1 MGSRF
6 QPSRSDPGALR
17 RLLLSTAFVAGA
29 VAAVVNTLWMLY
41 EQDGGRLRSVG
52 MVRVLRTA
60 GNLLGVDP
68 ARWMPDF
75 FVRYYDLA
83 DWAGLC
89 TFLGGAIA
97 ANVAACFIV
106 TLALY
111 PLLVRVLRSPSWRA
125 VRWQIGLPLLLGLAL
140 LVPAVTVP
148 AFWLTK
154 QVLQLDYW
162 GRWGIALTGV
172 GLGSAW
178 LLLFALLRTQEA
190 LWLFIHRLR
199 SVCFGVA
206 GMTLLGTGLGAFSSG
221 SKPPV
226 PDGGPNILLI
236 SIDSL
241 RRDHV
246 GSYGYQRPTTPHLDK
261 LAREGVRFD
270 AAVSPTSWTLPSHV
284 TLLTALPIRV
294 HQVHVSS
301 QRFTKQVLTL
311 TEVLSQEGYATAGI
325 VGGSYL
331 DAGYGFA
338 QGFDHYDDYTV
349 LNRDRTKPDGN
360 ATSPI
365 SLRLANEWLDSWA
378 ASERP
383 RPFFLFLHT
392 WDVHFPYAPPPPY
405 DTMFDPHYEGD
416 IVASPYMRNR
426 GINPWMDPRDLE
438 HVIALYDG
446 EIRYTDD
453 HLGRLFDSLRRLGV
467 FDDTI
472 IVVTSDH
479 GDEFF
484 EHGKK
489 GHGQNLFDD
498 VLRVPLVMRYPSKI
512 PAGRV
517 VKGQVRLMDVA
528 PTILG
533 LAGIEPP
540 ADFGYA
546 RDDGPHP
553 YHDLTPL
560 LEGEP
565 EREPPPLVAFGDLH
579 GSLVSLRT
587 SDAKIIRSLEA
598 PEQVQRYDLLRDP
611 AEKENLFGDGNATVD
626 TLLAAELAE
635 WLGVEQQE
643 KLTGPMDLDP
653 EQVRILRSLG
663 YLQ

>member
-6 QPSRSDPGALR
+6 QSSRSDPGALR

-97 ANVAACFIV
+97 ANVAACFAV
-106 TLALY
+106 TLVLC

-125 VRWQIGLPLLLGLAL
+125 LRWQIGLPLLLDLAL

-162 GRWGIALTGV
+162 GRWGIALMGV

-206 GMTLLGTGLGAFSSG
+206 GMALLGTGLGAFSSG

-325 VGGSYL
+325 VRGSYL

-383 RPFFLFLHT
+383 QPFFLFLHT
-392 WDVHFPYAPPPPY
+392 WDVHFPYAPPHPY

-426 GINPWMDPRDLE
+426 RINPWMDPRDLE

-453 HLGRLFDSLRRLGV
+453 HLGRLFDSLQRLGV

-546 RDDGPHP
+546 GDDGPHP

-565 EREPPPLVAFGDLH
+565 EREPPPLVAFGDLY

-587 SDAKIIRSLEA
+587 SAPKSSAASRLRS
-598 PEQVQRYDLLRDP
+598 
-611 AEKENLFGDGNATVD
+611 KSNATTCSATPPRRRTSSV
-626 TLLAAELAE
+626 TATPP
-635 WLGVEQQE
+635 
-643 KLTGPMDLDP
+643 LT
-653 EQVRILRSLG
+653 RCSRRSWPSG
-663 YLQ
+663 WVSNNRKN

>member
-6 QPSRSDPGALR
+6 QPSSSDPGALR
-17 RLLLSTAFVAGA
+17 RLLLSIAVVAGA

-52 MVRVLRTA
+52 MVRLLRTA
-60 GNLLGVDP
+60 GNVLVVDP

-75 FVRYYDLA
+75 FVRYYDLG

-89 TFLGGAIA
+89 AFLGGAIV
-97 ANVAACFIV
+97 ANVAACCTV
-106 TLALY
+106 TLALC
-111 PLLVRVLRSPSWRA
+111 PLLVRVLRSPNGRA
-125 VRWQIGLPLLLGLAL
+125 LRWQIGLPLLLGLAL
-140 LVPAVTVP
+140 LVPAATPP

-162 GRWGIALTGV
+162 GRWGIALMGV
-172 GLGSAW
+172 GLGVAPAVRPAANARSAVVVHPPPSVG
-178 LLLFALLRTQEA
+178 LFRC
-190 LWLFIHRLR
+190 RR
-199 SVCFGVA
+199 
-206 GMTLLGTGLGAFSSG
+206 LGAAG
-221 SKPPV
+221 NGPRGRLV
-226 PDGGPNILLI
+226 GLETTRAQRGPNILLI

-246 GSYGYQRPTTPHLDK
+246 GSYGYHRPTTPHLDK

-301 QRFTKQVLTL
+301 QRFTKRVLTL
-311 TEVLSQEGYATAGI
+311 AEVLSQEGYATAGI
-325 VGGSYL
+325 VGGSFL

-338 QGFDHYDDYTV
+338 QRFDHYDDYTI
-349 LNRDRTKPDGN
+349 LNRDRTKPNGHV
-360 ATSPI
+360 TSPM
-365 SLRLANEWLDSWA
+365 SLRLANEWLEGWA
-378 ASERP
+378 AAERP
-383 RPFFLFLHT
+383 RPFFLFLHM
-392 WDVHFPYAPPPPY
+392 WDVHFSYAPPPPY
-405 DTMFDPHYEGD
+405 DTMFDPHYERD
-416 IVASPYMRNR
+416 MVASPYMRNR
-426 GINPWMDPRDLE
+426 RINPWMDPRDLE

-453 HLGRLFDSLRRLGV
+453 HLGRLFDLIERLGV

-489 GHGQNLFDD
+489 GHGQNLFDN
-498 VLRVPLVMRYPSKI
+498 VLLVPLVMRYPSKI

-546 RDDGPHP
+546 REDGPHP
-553 YHDLTPL
+553 NRDLTPL
-560 LEGEP
+560 LEGQP
-565 EREPPPLVAFGDLH
+565 DGEPPPLVAFGDLH
-579 GSLVSLRT
+579 SSLVSLRT

-611 AEKENLFGDGNATVD
+611 AEKENLFGDHNAAAD
-626 TLLAAELAE
+626 TLLAAGLAK
-635 WLGVEQQE
+635 WLGGEPQEQ
-643 KLTGPMDLDP
+643 LTAPMELDL
-653 EQVRILRSLG
+653 EQVRLLRSLG